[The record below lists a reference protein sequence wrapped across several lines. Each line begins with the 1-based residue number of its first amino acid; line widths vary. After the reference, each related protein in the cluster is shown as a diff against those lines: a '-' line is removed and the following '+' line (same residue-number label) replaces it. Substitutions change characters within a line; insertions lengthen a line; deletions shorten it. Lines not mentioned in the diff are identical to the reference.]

1 MFVTIKVSFYFQ
13 VHNFH
18 LAVII
23 DMGKV
28 ALQNERL
35 LKTAQNLQFRKLNLT
50 NFDIVAPL
58 KNANLWKFQ
67 FHWTLKQK
75 SDILKIDLL
84 YIPSTFLSLR
94 ESREKQKSRDLFW
107 YFLPKFAYSLYK
119 CVTQRR
125 RCSSYFQLGNSRSLN
140 FRNSFRLKELC
151 EFRIHR
157 LLLNAERN
165 SRSSN
170 F

>member
-1 MFVTIKVSFYFQ
+1 MFVTIKISFYFQ

-23 DMGKV
+23 YMGKV
-28 ALQNERL
+28 TLQNERL
-35 LKTAQNLQFRKLNLT
+35 LKTAQNIQFLKLNLR

-58 KNANLWKFQ
+58 KNANFRKFQ

-107 YFLPKFAYSLYK
+107 YFFRNLHIRCTNLS
-119 CVTQRR
+119 QRR
-125 RCSSYFQLGNSRSLN
+125 RCSSYFRLGNSRSLN

-157 LLLNAERN
+157 LLLN
-165 SRSSN
+165 SRKKLEII
-170 F
+170 